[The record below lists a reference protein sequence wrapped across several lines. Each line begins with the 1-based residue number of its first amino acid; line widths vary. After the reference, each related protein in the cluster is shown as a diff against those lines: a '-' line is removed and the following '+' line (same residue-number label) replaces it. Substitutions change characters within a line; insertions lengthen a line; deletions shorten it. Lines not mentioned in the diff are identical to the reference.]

1 MLIIDTLRHTL
12 GNRTHAATVLG
23 ISIRTLRN
31 KLREYG
37 DEGIAVAAAM
47 TGAEGAADGRAWP
60 ACRRVPQLRL
70 ALRQG
75 DVLLAVGVLAILVVL
90 ILPLPAI
97 LLDLCL
103 AISITL
109 AVLILLTA
117 LFIERPLEFSA
128 FPTVLLIATMLRL
141 ALNLASTRLILGQG
155 HRGPDAAGHAC
166 TVEGGFVPILAISP
180 AWEQAFA
187 AAIVG
192 QGDERQLAMRLPPLP
207 GDLESE
213 AFGINKHGVV
223 VGASRARSAI
233 GEVLGGHVETP
244 VVWDQS
250 GKLRRLELPAGY
262 QEGSAQAINDR
273 GQVAGFVY
281 RIGSRHDR
289 AVTWT
294 RAGRPSLLRRLGG
307 LRDSEAYAIDGSGVA
322 AGASDGATLVATL
335 WSPGPRRL
343 HRVRGAVVTEAFGV
357 SDDREAAGFATVAG
371 GAVALRWDASGR
383 PHRLPPLSGDG
394 QAQAFAIN
402 EHGVVAGVSIGAG
415 RSRGILWQPGR
426 CGR

>member
-1 MLIIDTLRHTL
+1 MAPEVAQEATRSLSHCGLGLRPLPDHTDSVARAL
-12 GNRTHAATVLG
+12 NDRGWAVGTSSSPGESVAVIWDRNRRP
-23 ISIRTLRN
+23 S
-31 KLREYG
+31 
-37 DEGIAVAAAM
+37 
-47 TGAEGAADGRAWP
+47 
-60 ACRRVPQLRL
+60 
-70 ALRQG
+70 
-75 DVLLAVGVLAILVVL
+75 LLAPLAT
-90 ILPLPAI
+90 
-97 LLDLCL
+97 D
-103 AISITL
+103 
-109 AVLILLTA
+109 
-117 LFIERPLEFSA
+117 RFS
-128 FPTVLLIATMLRL
+128 
-141 ALNLASTRLILGQG
+141 
-155 HRGPDAAGHAC
+155 
-166 TVEGGFVPILAISP
+166 E
-180 AWEQAFA
+180 A
-187 AAIVG
+187 AAINEQGEVAGTSQGATVVAVRWDRVG
-192 QGDERQLAMRLPPLP
+192 HPTRLPPLP

-357 SDDREAAGFATVAG
+357 SDDREAVGFVTVAG

-383 PHRLPPLSGDG
+383 PHRLPPLFGDG

-415 RSRGILWQPGR
+415 RSRGVLWQPGR